1 MCGIAG
7 FMSPEFIGQDRKI
20 SNAANRMISQIRHRG
35 PDGAGCWTDAEYG
48 VGLGHARLSVLDLSD
63 AGQQPMVSS
72 CGRLVLTF
80 NGEIYNFLDLRRELE
95 KRGRTFRGR
104 SDTEVLLEACAELG
118 IENAVSKC
126 VGMFAFAIWDRKYR
140 QLSLVRDR
148 LGKKPLYY
156 FQEGSELVFG
166 SELSALYPFKKR
178 NYSIDKQALSSFL
191 VFGYVPDPHCIY
203 EGLRKL
209 PPGHIA
215 TFDMD
220 GGITIKRYWMLENY
234 VFGQGDH
241 TKKLAIS
248 DADAIDQAHDLVRDS
263 VSRRM
268 MADVPVGVFL
278 SGGLDSTTVA
288 AIASDICGSK
298 NTHTFSIGFREP
310 GFNEADN
317 AKQIAQYLGT
327 QHHELTVSSADALAC
342 IPDLPKIYDEPFA
355 DSSQVPT
362 YLLSK
367 LARDE
372 ITVALSGE
380 GGDEVFGGYNRYLTG
395 ARVAGLCDLLPRAVR
410 STSARLLAFPAPA
423 TWDRVFDFF
432 PRVGD
437 VKNVGDKLHKLA
449 AILPLEKVAQYHQLL
464 SQWTHAFEAVPGAGN
479 PFKNVV
485 LAGDDRGRFDSHFRW
500 MQYVDTLNYLP
511 NDILTKVDRA
521 SMAVSLEVRSPLLD
535 HRIVQYC
542 WSLEDHHLIRGGK
555 TKWLLRQ
562 ILAGYVP
569 HALVDRPKMGFG
581 IPLADWLRGGLRD
594 WCEDLLQ
601 RTSLLDSGLLDPDPI
616 LTKWEEH
623 KDGSR
628 NWQYALWNVLIF
640 QSWWLYIAKAKTVPI
655 SIRASNSSVIT

>member
-7 FMSPEFIGQDRKI
+7 FMSPELVGQDRKI
-20 SNAANRMISQIRHRG
+20 STTTNRMISQIKHRG
-35 PDGAGCWTDAEYG
+35 PDGSGVWIDAEYG
-48 VGLGHARLSVLDLSD
+48 IGLGHARLSIVDLSD
-63 AGQQPMVSS
+63 AGHQPMVSS

-80 NGEIYNFLDLRRELE
+80 NGEIYNFMDLRRELE

-104 SDTEVLLEACAELG
+104 SDTEVLVEACAEFG
-118 IENAVSKC
+118 IENAVRKC
-126 VGMFAFAIWDRKYR
+126 VGMFAFAIWDK
-140 QLSLVRDR
+140 QQHQISLVRDR

-156 FQEGSELVFG
+156 SLEGSELVFG
-166 SELSALYPFKKR
+166 SELSSLYPFKKWDHT
-178 NYSIDKQALSSFL
+178 IDRQALASFL
-191 VFGYVPDPHCIY
+191 VFGYVPDPHSIY
-203 EGLRKL
+203 QAVSKL
-209 PPGHIA
+209 LPGNIA
-215 TFDMD
+215 TIDLA
-220 GGITIKRYWMLENY
+220 GNVTIKPYWKLDQY
-234 VFGQGDH
+234 VFDH
-241 TKKLAIS
+241 DGRAKKQLFSDVEAIE
-248 DADAIDQAHDLVRDS
+248 QAHELVRDS

-288 AIASDICGSK
+288 AIASDICGSE
-298 NTHTFSIGFREP
+298 NTHTFSIGFRES
-310 GFNEADN
+310 GFNEADD
-317 AKQIAQYLGT
+317 ARDIAQYLGT

-372 ITVALSGE
+372 ITVALSGD

-395 ARVAGLCDLLPRAVR
+395 ARIAGLCDLFPRAVR
-410 STSARLLAFPAPA
+410 SASARLLAFPTPA
-423 TWDRVFDFF
+423 TWDDVFGFI
-432 PRVGD
+432 PKGSKI
-437 VKNVGDKLHKLA
+437 KNVGDKIHKLA
-449 AILPLEKVAQYHQLL
+449 AIMPLEKVAQYHQLL
-464 SQWTHAFEAVPGAGN
+464 SQWTHAFEAVPGAEN
-479 PFKNVV
+479 PFNNAL
-485 LAGDDRGRFDSHFRW
+485 LAGDNRERFDSHFRW

-542 WSLEDHHLIRGGK
+542 WSLEDRHLIRGGE

-562 ILAGYVP
+562 ILTGYVP
-569 HALVDRPKMGFG
+569 RALVDRPKMGFG

-601 RTSLLDSGLLDPDPI
+601 RSSLLDSGLLDPDPI
-616 LTKWEEH
+616 LKKWNEH
-623 KDGSR
+623 KKGSR
-628 NWQYALWNVLIF
+628 NWQYAIWNVLMF
-640 QSWWLYIAKAKTVPI
+640 QSWWLYSAKAKTLPS
-655 SIRASNSSVIT
+655 SIRVSNNPVRT